1 MIRTHDAG
9 TLRAAD
15 GRPAGHPGRLGGAPP
30 RPRRRGLHR
39 PARRERDRPGRA
51 PRGRRRARP
60 ARRVLRAGHR
70 HRAGPARP
78 GTRTPSC
85 RPARSRSPRPTSRC
99 CRESDPL
106 PFPIESGAEL
116 SEEVRLKY
124 RYLDI
129 RRADMAAALRA
140 RSTAGLPGQR
150 RHARARLR
158 QRGDPVPDPV
168 DPRGRPRLPG
178 PGPAAARQL
187 VRAAAV
193 PAAVQAAADGV
204 RAGAL
209 LPARAL
215 LPGRGLPR
223 RPAARVHPD
232 RHRDV
237 LRHPRGRRGAWPRTL
252 VARLW
257 SEIVGYEVPRADP
270 ADDLRRRHGP
280 VRVRQARPAVR
291 AGAAPT

>member
-1 MIRTHDAG
+1 MTRARLRPPTAGQQVTLAGWVARRRDHGGVVFIDLRDASG
-9 TLRAAD
+9 IVQVVLRA
-15 GRPAGHPGRLGGAPP
+15 GG
-30 RPRRRGLHR
+30 
-39 PARRERDRPGRA
+39 
-51 PRGRRRARP
+51 RRARP

-70 HRAGPARP
+70 HRAGPARREREP
-78 GTRTPSC
+78 RAADRRDRGR
-85 RPARSRSPRPTSRC
+85 RERRRGAGRVGPAAVPD
-99 CRESDPL
+99 RE
-106 PFPIESGAEL
+106 
-116 SEEVRLKY
+116 R
-124 RYLDI
+124 
-129 RRADMAAALRA
+129 RRAQRGGPAQVPVPRHPAGRHGRRAARPVDG
-140 RSTAGLPGQR
+140 GLPGRR

-168 DPRGRPRLPG
+168 HARGGARLPG

-193 PAAVQAAADGV
+193 PAAVQAAADGL

-237 LRHPRGRRGAWPRTL
+237 LHHPRGRGRAGRGAGRAA
-252 VARLW
+252 VARR
-257 SEIVGYEVPRADP
+257 SSATRCRGRSG
-270 ADDLRRRHGP
+270 R
-280 VRVRQARPAVR
+280 
-291 AGAAPT
+291 